1 MGYGFGIWLVVNND
15 YLRDYIIKNNS
26 NPHQSHITIRCNMEL
41 NGATQ
46 LFEKIIKIKRIKKNL
61 KVKNI
66 SDFVVFDNKKYSDA
80 DNLVGAGY
88 YVKINN
94 WNKFNNE
101 MKKYKGTSSPR
112 PHLSL
117 IYRNDIDSLNEYYKN
132 HKEYDL
138 KIQNMCKTEYKI
150 CLVDI
155 RSDNPLEWNIL
166 RICPI

>member
-66 SDFVVFDNKKYSDA
+66 SDFVVFDNKKYS
-80 DNLVGAGY
+80 
-88 YVKINN
+88 
-94 WNKFNNE
+94 
-101 MKKYKGTSSPR
+101 
-112 PHLSL
+112 
-117 IYRNDIDSLNEYYKN
+117 
-132 HKEYDL
+132 
-138 KIQNMCKTEYKI
+138 
-150 CLVDI
+150 
-155 RSDNPLEWNIL
+155 
-166 RICPI
+166 